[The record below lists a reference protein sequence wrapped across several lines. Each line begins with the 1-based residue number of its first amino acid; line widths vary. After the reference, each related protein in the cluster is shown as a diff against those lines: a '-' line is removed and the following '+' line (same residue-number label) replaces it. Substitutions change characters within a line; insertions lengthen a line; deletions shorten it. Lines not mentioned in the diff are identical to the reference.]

1 MINGNATARLVAVDP
16 QTNVELG
23 NPFDVVLP
31 RALSDRLAD
40 LNARD
45 ELGMM
50 ILRGT
55 LNPNAQGQLAS
66 ARRPIFHPIEAPQ
79 IVVTTQPKVLAR
91 PSSVNHL
98 TVSDESISA
107 DTSAT

>member
-1 MINGNATARLVAVDP
+1 MVAGPVNRARDFVGERLV
-16 QTNVELG
+16 QQ
-23 NPFDVVLP
+23 
-31 RALSDRLAD
+31 R
-40 LNARD
+40 
-45 ELGMM
+45 
-50 ILRGT
+50 RGT
-55 LNPNAQGQLAS
+55 LNPNAQGRLAS